1 MAIKYL
7 DSKRIRGSSTTG
19 ATDTLGTGANATNN
33 GAVANAATAIYGKAS
48 LSFDGTDD
56 TINFGTTLDAVLAGA
71 FTFTCWAYLTNDSN
85 NKAIICK
92 PHLATWTAPLYH
104 DFTIQHNNSNLEVKT
119 NDGSTYYSFTID
131 TGDAGWHFISVTK
144 TSGDVWVAQVDN
156 DASDTFT
163 HATDW
168 GSQNLIVGRTPS
180 LAGTFWDG
188 KIQDMSFWSR
198 VLTSGEL
205 TTLFNSFD
213 FESATASNNTGKVA
227 TSVSQTGLKAY
238 YTFNDATTGVTNS
251 AVVTDEKTTIT
262 DVPAGTRYEETDT
275 RKIFRR
281 KLTPTA
287 TVFSHLNSSDHAQ
300 VNNTNTGEDTR
311 MGQEFQAGHTN
322 IGDSFDKVTIRLRNL
337 FSDSATYAITMK
349 VWNGST
355 VKATSPTVVT
365 LDDLETSWDSSA
377 PYDDEVVFY
386 FTTPVTIAAGDII
399 GVEPQGGTV
408 NVNSIGF
415 RYQTSGSV
423 SNTRVNSW
431 RNGAWGGNVGLYNND
446 AYMILELQESESW
459 VEKGTA

>member
-1 MAIKYL
+1 
-7 DSKRIRGSSTTG
+7 
-19 ATDTLGTGANATNN
+19 
-33 GAVANAATAIYGKAS
+33 
-48 LSFDGTDD
+48 
-56 TINFGTTLDAVLAGA
+56 
-71 FTFTCWAYLTNDSN
+71 
-85 NKAIICK
+85 
-92 PHLATWTAPLYH
+92 
-104 DFTIQHNNSNLEVKT
+104 
-119 NDGSTYYSFTID
+119 
-131 TGDAGWHFISVTK
+131 
-144 TSGDVWVAQVDN
+144 
-156 DASDTFT
+156 
-163 HATDW
+163 
-168 GSQNLIVGRTPS
+168 
-180 LAGTFWDG
+180 
-188 KIQDMSFWSR
+188 
-198 VLTSGEL
+198 
-205 TTLFNSFD
+205 
-213 FESATASNNTGKVA
+213 
-227 TSVSQTGLKAY
+227 
-238 YTFNDATTGVTNS
+238 
-251 AVVTDEKTTIT
+251 
-262 DVPAGTRYEETDT
+262 
-275 RKIFRR
+275 
-281 KLTPTA
+281 A